1 VLSKIGDVLNI
12 PVTELTGD
20 PPAVTDPH
28 SAEHELIVAIRTM
41 LSGHDFLVHL
51 FSGPTSQVVDEGH
64 RDYDD
69 RSSELWKLAHASRY
83 TELAT
88 VLPDLITEAEADART
103 REGESRG
110 AAFRLVAIAYQVGA
124 AVVAKLGQHD
134 MAWVMADRSI
144 MAAERSDDPL
154 LAIAGDF
161 RLGHAFLSGGKPTQA
176 LRAAESGARAAAVR
190 AGQGDASALRL
201 FGALKLVS
209 AISQARLDNE
219 PAARDALSEA
229 TRVARTSGLED
240 AYGTEFGH
248 ANVEIHAVAVA
259 VELGRPSEA
268 LRRAAEVDVTAL
280 SIERRGR
287 FLIDVA
293 RAYGQNR
300 DTAGAVRA
308 LVEAEA
314 LTPQQVANHW
324 AVRELVAD
332 LLRRERIHRHRALHA
347 LASRIGLIT

>member
-1 VLSKIGDVLNI
+1 MLNV

-28 SAEHELIVAIRTM
+28 SAEHVLIVAIRSL

-51 FSGPTSQVVDEGH
+51 FNPYVPERVSAADDGH
-64 RDYDD
+64 ARDD
-69 RSSELWKLAHASRY
+69 RLRELWALTHASGY
-83 TELAT
+83 AELGALLPAFMTEVET
-88 VLPDLITEAEADART
+88 QART
-103 REGESRG
+103 CSDGDRP
-110 AAFRLVAIAYQVGA
+110 AAFRRVAGAYQIGA
-124 AVVAKLGQHD
+124 AVAAKLGQND

-161 RLGHAFLSGGKPTQA
+161 RLGHSFLSGGRPGQA
-176 LRAAESGARAAAVR
+176 LRAAESGAAAAALR
-190 AGQGDASALRL
+190 AGQGDGAALHL
-201 FGALKLVS
+201 YGALKLVA
-209 AISQARLDNE
+209 AISHARLENE
-219 PAARDALSEA
+219 AAARQALLEA
-229 TRVARTSGLED
+229 TRVCGTPDVDD
-240 AYGTEFGH
+240 AYGTEFGL
-248 ANVEIHAVAVA
+248 ANVQIHAVAVA

-268 LRRAAEVDVTAL
+268 LRLADELDVSAL
-280 SIERRGR
+280 STERRGR

-300 DTAGAVRA
+300 DTTGAVRS

-332 LLRRERIHRHRALHA
+332 LLRRERSRHHRGLHA
-347 LASRIGLIT
+347 LAARIGLIS